1 MGATIS
7 YTNFYLQGR
16 KNFTQTGYL
25 KHVNKYTAPVQESAS
40 IKLNQKGADG
50 VDLTNKVVVVTG
62 ANSGIG
68 KEVATYAAAKGAKL
82 YMFCRSK
89 DRAEKARE
97 EIMKASSSET
107 VDIVLVDLG
116 EMASV
121 KKAVTSLL
129 EKENTVDVLICNGGV
144 LLNEKQKTKE
154 GNEVTFASHLLGG
167 SYLLSQ
173 LLIPQLKASTDP
185 RIIFVSSG
193 GMYTSPFPDWDTATS
208 SDDAKHKYD
217 GQLAYAYAKRGQV
230 LLADEYAKLYSA
242 IPTVSVHPGWTLT
255 PAVDI
260 AYGDNKKYLEPM
272 RTTWQGAEGICWLM
286 GTEGGNLESGAFYL
300 DRQTQRKHIS
310 QLTSYTNNTESE
322 VEDMMTNL
330 KKCAGI

>member
-1 MGATIS
+1 MVATIS

-107 VDIVLVDLG
+107 VDIVLVDL
-116 EMASV
+116 V
-121 KKAVTSLL
+121 
-129 EKENTVDVLICNGGV
+129 
-144 LLNEKQKTKE
+144 
-154 GNEVTFASHLLGG
+154 
-167 SYLLSQ
+167 
-173 LLIPQLKASTDP
+173 
-185 RIIFVSSG
+185 
-193 GMYTSPFPDWDTATS
+193 
-208 SDDAKHKYD
+208 
-217 GQLAYAYAKRGQV
+217 
-230 LLADEYAKLYSA
+230 
-242 IPTVSVHPGWTLT
+242 
-255 PAVDI
+255 
-260 AYGDNKKYLEPM
+260 
-272 RTTWQGAEGICWLM
+272 
-286 GTEGGNLESGAFYL
+286 
-300 DRQTQRKHIS
+300 
-310 QLTSYTNNTESE
+310 SE
-322 VEDMMTNL
+322 VNL
-330 KKCAGI
+330 RVHYRD